1 MKDFSGI
8 SFNGTFRKYQQRVLD
23 ASKKYYRNN
32 KIHIVA
38 APGSGKTILGL
49 ELISRLKSPCL
60 VLSPTNTIK
69 YQWGDRFI
77 DFFLPKGELKEDYIS
92 FNLNDIK
99 PLTSITYQA
108 LHSAMEKIGY
118 EDEDDGFLD
127 YSLIDMF
134 ELVNNYGIKTI
145 CVDEAHHL
153 QNEWQKAL
161 EKFIK
166 GLDKDIKIIALTA
179 TPPYDASPE
188 EWKRYIEICGE
199 IDEEIFVTELV
210 KERNLCPHQDYIYFN
225 YPTMEENEEFISYKK
240 NVDFALDEVKSL
252 DCVKEYIYN
261 INEFCNKNLELKQK
275 HSRQY
280 LELITFF
287 ASLGAIVNKE
297 TIGNFS
303 RKRALSKCT
312 LDVAERSLD
321 FFIKN
326 VINKD
331 GAEQVKDILKKY
343 GLMHRGKIC
352 LELNDKLK
360 QTLISSLGKLES
372 IVNIVDCENRAMNKQ
387 LRMLILTDY
396 IKKQSINTI
405 GTSKKFNNISIV
417 SIFESVR
424 RKFPEISI
432 GALSGGLVIL
442 PIKLY
447 EDVKKLL
454 GKNNAK
460 VSLKELGD
468 TGYAEYNLK
477 INNKEKVSVVGKLFS
492 EGKITILVGTKSLLG
507 EGWDSPCIN
516 SLILASFVG
525 SFMLSNQMRGRAIR
539 IDKSKPNKTANIWH
553 LVTLEPNYRGS
564 NALFNNDSRDV
575 ESSIDYQTLCRRFNC
590 FVGPKYIGSGIES
603 GIERIS
609 SLLPQ
614 YTKESVDRINK
625 DMCDRASNRQYL
637 FTAWDIQNLGGEMN
651 VCVYIPKDRVIPNL
665 ALKNFLSC
673 FFGVLALFFSF
684 FTIIKAFNI
693 GITSA
698 LVCLMF
704 MFGIIGTL
712 VSSFMA
718 VKCFIKWICHI
729 NFRMSCK
736 SISRSVLNALKQ
748 LEKVS
753 KYSFLKV
760 KDDENKNG
768 VNIFLITQS
777 IREQN
782 VFSNA
787 MSELYS
793 EITDNR
799 YVIVKSGLF
808 GLNYKFSFACPSV
821 FGANRNNVNNFV
833 SNLSKNLGRL
843 KFYYLPNNRSIFNRC
858 KNKSYIS
865 SESKTIKIKMKSS

>member
-23 ASKKYYRNN
+23 ASKKYYGNN

-60 VLSPTNTIK
+60 ILSPTNTIK

-77 DFFLPKGELKEDYIS
+77 DFFLPKGELKDDYIS
-92 FNLNDIK
+92 FDLNNIK

-127 YSLIDMF
+127 YSQIDMF
-134 ELVNNYGIKTI
+134 ELVNNCGIKTI

-166 GLDKDIKIIALTA
+166 GLDKDVKIIALTA

-225 YPTMEENEEFISYKK
+225 YPTMEENQEFISYKK
-240 NVDFALDEVKSL
+240 NVDLALNEIKNL
-252 DCVKEYIYN
+252 ECVKKYIYN
-261 INEFCNKNLELKQK
+261 VNEFFNKNLEIKKK
-275 HSRQY
+275 HSREY

-287 ASLGAIVNKE
+287 ASLGAIVDKE

-303 RKRALSKCT
+303 RKRSLSKCT

-321 FFIKN
+321 FFIKY

-331 GAEQVKDILKKY
+331 EAEKIKDILKKY
-343 GLMHRGKIC
+343 GLINRGKIC

-372 IVNIVDCENRAMNKQ
+372 IVNIVECENNAMNNQ

-396 IKKQSINTI
+396 IKKQSINAI
-405 GTSKKFNNISIV
+405 GTNKTFNNISIV

-442 PIKLY
+442 PIKLC

-454 GKNNAK
+454 GKNKAK

-477 INNKEKVSVVGKLFS
+477 INNKEKVNVVGELFS
-492 EGKITILVGTKSLLG
+492 KGKITILVGTKSLLG

-553 LVTLEPNYRGS
+553 LVTLEPSYTGN
-564 NALFNNDSRDV
+564 NILFNDSRDV
-575 ESSIDYQTLCRRFNC
+575 EYSIDYQTLCRRFNC
-590 FVGPKYIGSGIES
+590 FVGPKYCGSGIES

-614 YTKESVDRINK
+614 YTKESVDSINK

-637 FTAWDIQNLGGEMN
+637 FTAWDLQNMGGEMN
-651 VCVYIPKDRVIPNL
+651 VCAFIPKDRAIPSL
-665 ALKNFLSC
+665 ALKNFL
-673 FFGVLALFFSF
+673 FGSFWIVALFFSF
-684 FTIIKAFNI
+684 FTIIKAFNV
-693 GITSA
+693 GVTSA
-698 LVCLMF
+698 LMCLMF
-704 MFGIIGTL
+704 MLAIIGT
-712 VSSFMA
+712 VISTFMA
-718 VKCFIKWICHI
+718 TKSFIKWICHI
-729 NFRMSCK
+729 NLKMSCK
-736 SISRSVLNALKQ
+736 SISRSILNTLKQ
-748 LEKVS
+748 LDKVS
-753 KYSFLKV
+753 RYSIIRV
-760 KDDENKNG
+760 KEDENKRG

-782 VFSNA
+782 VFSKA
-787 MSELYS
+787 LSEFYS
-793 EITDNR
+793 GGTNNR
-799 YVIVKSGLF
+799 YVIVKRGLF
-808 GLNYKFSFACPSV
+808 GLNCKISFACPSV
-821 FGANRNNVNNFV
+821 FGTNKNNVNKLV
-833 SNLSKNLGRL
+833 ANLSKNLGML
-843 KFYYLPNNRSIFNRC
+843 KFYYLQNNNNIFNRC

-865 SESKTIKIKMKSS
+865 AESEPIKIKMINT